1 MMKNISFIVDKVLD
15 EKEFEEYKNYLQNVA
30 VYRMV
35 EGDNNKKFYITDM
48 PYGLQESIVKTLE
61 KIHHCEINVVLST
74 IRKATQYLDK
84 NWAIHSD
91 LSVGVDKIPDYGAV
105 FYISQ
110 NDQDLSGTAL
120 WRHKELGYSMPRD
133 IPQKEM
139 LEISNK
145 DYNNIEK
152 WELSS
157 VIGGIE
163 NRLTAY
169 PAEYFHSKFPKQAWG
184 ATQKDCR
191 LVAAIFY
198 QLT

>member
-1 MMKNISFIVDKVLD
+1 
-15 EKEFEEYKNYLQNVA
+15 
-30 VYRMV
+30 
-35 EGDNNKKFYITDM
+35 
-48 PYGLQESIVKTLE
+48 
-61 KIHHCEINVVLST
+61 
-74 IRKATQYLDK
+74 
-84 NWAIHSD
+84 
-91 LSVGVDKIPDYGAV
+91 
-105 FYISQ
+105 
-110 NDQDLSGTAL
+110 
-120 WRHKELGYSMPRD
+120 
-133 IPQKEM
+133 M